1 MTINGGEARIS
12 VDLTVRQARQFA
24 SQTPDG
30 RISARERRALQ
41 DPAELSAQGQRLA
54 LQSEA
59 LGAVRESIASGDA
72 LLDTAEDG
80 LARVEQILDELRALS
95 ARAARDDI
103 SAVERAA
110 LNEKFQDALAELD
123 RLANRTSFNGQTLL
137 DAEIRRFIPVGTDEL
152 TGVKTVDGGTGTFT
166 APTSVSGTGLRDIRF
181 RNVELAPAGT
191 VTNNG
196 FTFPDIREFSLAAVV
211 GSPTPPS
218 PTNPQLAIAG
228 VRIATEDGTTGA
240 IFTQGGNAPA
250 LTATTTAGGDLQIGA
265 TRVTTV
271 DLPAAVGTGTARVD
285 LSGQF
290 ALTLAGPAPATSAP
304 AALAGEAATDVQLRV
319 GTGNVP
325 GEDEITA
332 SIGGVTPGAL
342 ALRDVSLRGG
352 REVNRAERLVAEA
365 QDRLALAQ
373 ASVRGDGQRL
383 SEADDNA
390 RTQREGT
397 VAARDAITGQ
407 PDTESVSKQV
417 ADNIVNQVDLGI
429 GLLGDRTPETVFER
443 LF

>member
-1 MTINGGEARIS
+1 MAINGGEPRIS

-59 LGAVRESIASGDA
+59 LGAVRESISSGDA
-72 LLDTAEDG
+72 LLDTAESGFERIDQ
-80 LARVEQILDELRALS
+80 LLNELRDLS
-95 ARAARDDI
+95 VSAARDDV
-103 SAVERAA
+103 SARDRAG
-110 LNEKFQDALAELD
+110 LNEKFQDRLAELD
-123 RLANRTSFNGQTLL
+123 RIANQTSFNGQNLL
-137 DAEIRRFIPVGTDEL
+137 DAEVARLAPLGT
-152 TGVKTVDGGTGTFT
+152 TQFGSVPTVDGDTGTFT
-166 APTSVSGTGLRDIRF
+166 ITPGLAGQGLRDVRF
-181 RNVELAPAGT
+181 NDVTLTSGTT

-196 FTFPDIREFSLAAVV
+196 FTFPDVRQFKFFAAA
-211 GSPTPPS
+211 SPTS
-218 PTNPQLAIAG
+218 NPQLALTG
-228 VRIATEDGTTGA
+228 VPIKTADGTTTENFA
-240 IFTQGGNAPA
+240 LGGTGPA
-250 LTATTTAGGDLQIGA
+250 LTATMTGAGAFRISATTL
-265 TRVTTV
+265 TTV
-271 DLPAAVGTGTARVD
+271 TANGLVSTGAVRFDLSEDFAVTLPAVPPPP
-285 LSGQF
+285 Q
-290 ALTLAGPAPATSAP
+290 LTTTTL
-304 AALAGEAATDVQLRV
+304 ALAGEPDTQFDLKV
-319 GTGNVP
+319 GTGVVP

-390 RTQREGT
+390 QTQREGT
-397 VAARDAITGQ
+397 VGARDAITGE

-429 GLLGDRTPETVFER
+429 GLLGDRAPETVFER